1 MAAALKDKLE
11 AARANLAD
19 LDDIENAIGNV
30 AEIKTNI
37 KNRRV
42 LKGHFAKIYAMHW
55 CDNEGE
61 VGKQLV
67 SASQDGKL
75 IVWNA
80 QSTNKVHAI
89 PLRSSWVMT
98 CAFSPTGKKVACGGL
113 DNVCSIYNLESKES
127 PIKVRE
133 GSHARVRRLSP
144 TLFYSASP
152 ARLYSEPRVRVRI
165 CPCSARLVIHT
176 QVQRE
181 LAAHTGYLSC
191 ARFIGADGNKILTSS
206 GDMTCMLWDCETGA
220 NESTYSDHNGDVMS
234 IAPSPLSSRVFVSGA
249 CDALAKVW
257 DLKMDGSCRTFN
269 GHESDI
275 NAVSFFGDGMAFST
289 GTHITT
295 CSSAP
300 PLARAHA
307 SRMPRFWR
315 PARAPPRPLPPHGA
329 LSFSRPPHTHTPSL
343 STSPAPPP
351 PPLLHRLGRRV
362 VPPVRHAMPRR
373 DEAVHSR

>member
-289 GTHITT
+289 GTHSTT

-307 SRMPRFWR
+307 SRMPRFGVPLALR
-315 PARAPPRPLPPHGA
+315 PA
-329 LSFSRPPHTHTPSL
+329 LS
-343 STSPAPPP
+343 
-351 PPLLHRLGRRV
+351 RRTA
-362 VPPVRHAMPRR
+362 R
-373 DEAVHSR
+373 

>member
-1 MAAALKDKLE
+1 
-11 AARANLAD
+11 
-19 LDDIENAIGNV
+19 
-30 AEIKTNI
+30 
-37 KNRRV
+37 
-42 LKGHFAKIYAMHW
+42 
-55 CDNEGE
+55 
-61 VGKQLV
+61 
-67 SASQDGKL
+67 
-75 IVWNA
+75 
-80 QSTNKVHAI
+80 
-89 PLRSSWVMT
+89 
-98 CAFSPTGKKVACGGL
+98 
-113 DNVCSIYNLESKES
+113 
-127 PIKVRE
+127 
-133 GSHARVRRLSP
+133 
-144 TLFYSASP
+144 
-152 ARLYSEPRVRVRI
+152 
-165 CPCSARLVIHT
+165 
-176 QVQRE
+176 
-181 LAAHTGYLSC
+181 
-191 ARFIGADGNKILTSS
+191 
-206 GDMTCMLWDCETGA
+206 MLWDCETGA

-300 PLARAHA
+300 PLAPSHA

-315 PARAPPRPLPPHGA
+315 HARAPPRPLPPHGA
-329 LSFSRPPHTHTPSL
+329 LIFSRPPHTHTPSL

>member
-1 MAAALKDKLE
+1 MSESLKKEIEDAVAALNDIGEDGLGSIGGVKPCDKL
-11 AARANLAD
+11 
-19 LDDIENAIGNV
+19 G
-30 AEIKTNI
+30 I

-55 CDNEGE
+55 CDNEGD

-315 PARAPPRPLPPHGA
+315 HARAPRRPLPPHGA
-329 LSFSRPPHTHTPSL
+329 LIFSRPPHTHTPSL

-362 VPPVRHAMPRR
+362 VPPVRHAMPR
-373 DEAVHSR
+373 